1 MAGYWPNK
9 KPFRRAA
16 RWDGVF
22 PLFRSVG
29 EPGDD
34 LAALRDCIAFVRDE
48 RGNDDFDVVHLAPPT
63 PGNDP
68 DRAREIVEPYAE
80 AGVSWWLERF
90 TPDSFGAGWK
100 GSWPFEA
107 MLGRLVQGPPS
118 LPEADT

>member
-1 MAGYWPNK
+1 VAGYWPNK

-22 PLFRSVG
+22 PLFRAG
-29 EPGDD
+29 DEPGDD

-68 DRAREIVEPYAE
+68 DRAREIVEPFAE

-107 MLGRLVQGPPS
+107 MLDRLVQGPPS
-118 LPEADT
+118 LPGDQA